1 VLVHATGSFRNGF
14 NDRFSSV
21 EKLLTATHNR
31 ATSTVQGIFVGDVQ
45 GGRATTV
52 VIVNVTV
59 TGLSGTRQF
68 GSYDKL
74 TVLRVN
80 GQWQVDDI
88 ETLNFDSTAVPA
100 SSTPSTAG
108 K

>member
-1 VLVHATGSFRNGF
+1 M
-14 NDRFSSV
+14 
-21 EKLLTATHNR
+21 
-31 ATSTVQGIFVGDVQ
+31 GDVQ
-45 GGRATTV
+45 SGRATTV
-52 VIVNVTV
+52 VVVNVTV

-74 TVLRVN
+74 SVLKVN

-88 ETLNFDSTAVPA
+88 DTLNFDPDQRGVA
-100 SSTPSTAG
+100 SSGPAAATGSAGTSSSGPQPRPRRATAG